1 MTIHVA
7 ELPMR
12 VLALAGAL
20 FLLAGAVPLAAQ
32 QPSSV
37 QDDIKVTRE
46 GIKNDRQAIVRAAM
60 RLDSAQAA
68 KFWPVYHDYK
78 AEQDKINDR
87 SWKALTDFA
96 ASYDKLDDANSK
108 PVLDNWLGAREEQ
121 AKLAKKW
128 RGKFAKAIGEKQTLR
143 FFQVESK
150 LDLLVQGEVIQ
161 QIPLAH

>member
-1 MTIHVA
+1 
-7 ELPMR
+7 MR
-12 VLALAGAL
+12 SIALAAL
-20 FLLAGAVPLAAQ
+20 LLAAGAGPLVAQ
-32 QPSSV
+32 QPTST
-37 QDDIKVTRE
+37 QDEIKLTRE
-46 GIKNDRQAIVRAAM
+46 GIRQDRQAIVRAAM
-60 RLDSAQAA
+60 KLDSAQAGR
-68 KFWPVYHDYK
+68 FWPIYHDYK
-78 AEQDKINDR
+78 AEQDKIGDR

-96 ASYDKLDDANSK
+96 ENYDKLDDANSK

-150 LDLLVQGEVIQ
+150 LDQLVQGEVIQ